1 MKKEEKIQPSAWH
14 QHISNDSQAEK
25 ICGRWSKVAN
35 LWKAPFNGITK
46 DKKIDKGLKNKDTN
60 KRQNKENKKNDSQTA
75 YVGSLVMMLVLHVWP
90 TCQRHLLWYFDTVEI
105 LTIDLGSTNLSVLT
119 MRDFRCHEADS
130 PTKSTVC
137 IKIKDN
143 LNIQNFCFTCA
154 YSHWWVF

>member
-46 DKKIDKGLKNKDTN
+46 DKKIDKGIKNKDTN

-75 YVGSLVMMLVLHVWP
+75 YVGSLVMMLVLHVWL

-105 LTIDLGSTNLSVLT
+105 LTIDLGKKGDFNQPVCTDNARLLVPWSRQSHKIHCVHKNERQRKSKVL
-119 MRDFRCHEADS
+119 
-130 PTKSTVC
+130 
-137 IKIKDN
+137 
-143 LNIQNFCFTCA
+143 LGFT
-154 YSHWWVF
+154 

>member
-35 LWKAPFNGITK
+35 LWKAPFKGITK
-46 DKKIDKGLKNKDTN
+46 DKKTDKGIKKKDTN

-75 YVGSLVMMLVLHVWP
+75 HVGSLVMMLVLHVWP

-105 LTIDLGSTNLSVLT
+105 LTIDLGKNG
-119 MRDFRCHEADS
+119 DFNQ
-130 PTKSTVC
+130 PVC
-137 IKIKDN
+137 TDNARLQVPWSRQSHKIHCVHKN
-143 LNIQNFCFTCA
+143 ERQLKHSKFLLYLC
-154 YSHWWVF
+154 V